1 MKKNVL
7 ILGGSSDIGIEL
19 TKKFLDKKI
28 YDVNLHYN
36 SNSKVIKNLKNKCK
50 LIKADLSNSSEKLHT
65 AEWTLCEMCNIL
77 SSPKRESLEEI
88 YISSIRQKEKKEKGE
103 RRRKSQKEERARCSS
118 HLSA

>member
-50 LIKADLSNSSEKLHT
+50 LIKADLSNLVSVFL
-65 AEWTLCEMCNIL
+65 I
-77 SSPKRESLEEI
+77 
-88 YISSIRQKEKKEKGE
+88 
-103 RRRKSQKEERARCSS
+103 CSS
-118 HLSA
+118 KAR